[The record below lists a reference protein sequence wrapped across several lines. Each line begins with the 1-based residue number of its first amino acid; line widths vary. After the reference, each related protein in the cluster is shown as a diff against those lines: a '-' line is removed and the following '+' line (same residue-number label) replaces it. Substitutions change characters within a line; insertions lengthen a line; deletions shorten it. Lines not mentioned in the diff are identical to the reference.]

1 MNFIESMI
9 FEPKGGL
16 FREFVGLTTHFE
28 PKDVALYRRLLPEQ
42 FAMSSQPIVAI
53 FLADYLRVFPFPMT
67 RYQEWSVLLKTE
79 WKGEAGWY
87 SATMPVT
94 SWVPMIGGQY
104 LGFPKFVIE
113 EISLKQNGESCSARA
128 ICKGSTQL
136 TLEYHQGLTRPLNSW
151 EKELVENE
159 SFFKGNTHQLVP
171 PGRGTSGAE
180 DHYPTRC

>member
-1 MNFIESMI
+1 
-9 FEPKGGL
+9 
-16 FREFVGLTTHFE
+16 
-28 PKDVALYRRLLPEQ
+28 
-42 FAMSSQPIVAI
+42 
-53 FLADYLRVFPFPMT
+53 
-67 RYQEWSVLLKTE
+67 
-79 WKGEAGWY
+79 
-87 SATMPVT
+87 
-94 SWVPMIGGQY
+94 MIGGQY

-171 PGRGTSGAE
+171 PGRGPRAQKIIIRHVVNPKWSPEAGMIRIESNTSESWKGLIPDISEFPGTYNHFVGGFNLIAE
-180 DHYPTRC
+180 KLN